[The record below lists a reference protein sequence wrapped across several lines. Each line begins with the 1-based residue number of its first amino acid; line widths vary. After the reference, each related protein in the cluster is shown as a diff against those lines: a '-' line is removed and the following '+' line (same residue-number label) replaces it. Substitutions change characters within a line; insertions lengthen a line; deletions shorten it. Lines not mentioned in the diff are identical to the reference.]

1 MKNKVVYSLN
11 EKDIQTV
18 AKQELGR
25 KLSFEEIQKVIPFI
39 EDRINWYDVIADS
52 INETLNA
59 VN

>member
-1 MKNKVVYSLN
+1 MKKKVVYSLN

-25 KLSFEEIQKVIPFI
+25 KLSVEEIQKVIPFI
-39 EDRINWYDVIADS
+39 EDRINWYEVIADS
-52 INETLNA
+52 INETLNT